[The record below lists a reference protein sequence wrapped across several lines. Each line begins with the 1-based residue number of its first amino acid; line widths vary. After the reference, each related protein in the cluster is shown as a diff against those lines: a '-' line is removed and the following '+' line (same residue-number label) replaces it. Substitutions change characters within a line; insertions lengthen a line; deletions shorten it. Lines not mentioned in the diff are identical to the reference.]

1 MQLLG
6 GQELLDRERGDRLA
20 VLAPFFTR
28 LRRGALRANEAAL
41 ITHWVGE
48 RSERRV
54 RIDQFQGLCIGMRK
68 LTGALAAEATAEA
81 TKVGHGAS
89 LQADSLLLILRRV
102 DRCGERCGSREGG
115 GIRGESQ

>member
-1 MQLLG
+1 
-6 GQELLDRERGDRLA
+6 
-20 VLAPFFTR
+20 
-28 LRRGALRANEAAL
+28 
-41 ITHWVGE
+41 
-48 RSERRV
+48 
-54 RIDQFQGLCIGMRK
+54 MRK

-115 GIRGESQ
+115 GSGVRVNEEDDDRVMWPLH